1 MADLKKNKKNK
12 ASAAADPRRLA
23 VESLVKWEKQGK
35 YTGLEAAAVL
45 GRDEL
50 CGADRGLYSA
60 LVYGVVERAVTLDY
74 IIDKYSTIP
83 AEKLEPVV
91 RAVLR
96 AGLYQLLYMDRIP
109 DHAAVSE
116 SVGMA
121 PKRAAGFVNGVLR
134 SFIRN
139 DKKFDLPKKEY
150 SLAAY
155 FSVKYSV
162 PEELCELFLCSYGK
176 ADAEGILSSSFGG
189 DRLCLRV
196 NTLKCSAAEAREK
209 LSDMGA
215 KSRVSEIVPD
225 VIITS
230 GNEFLSGIDEGLWF
244 VQDEA
249 SAAAVQVLS
258 PEKDSAVIDMCAAPG
273 GKSFGCAI
281 IMENTGTVRSFDIHE
296 NKLSLIREGAER
308 LGIDIITAAVGDAKA
323 PAPELWES
331 ADYVIC
337 DAPCSGLG
345 VMSKKPDIRY
355 KSVSDI
361 AGLTAVQY
369 DVLCG
374 AAKCVRRGGVLMYS
388 TCTLNPAENEGVFK
402 RFLEEHPDFEPLP
415 FDVCGEGG
423 KGYATL
429 MPHKT
434 GTDGFFISKMIRNR

>member
-1 MADLKKNKKNK
+1 MTDLKKNRKIR
-12 ASAAADPRRLA
+12 ASAAANPRWLA
-23 VESLVKWEKQGK
+23 AESLVKWEKQGK
-35 YTGLEAAAVL
+35 YAGLEASAVL
-45 GRDEL
+45 ERDKL
-50 CGADRGLYSA
+50 CGSDRGLYSA
-60 LVYGVVERAVTLDY
+60 LVYGVVERTLTLDF
-74 IIDKYSTIP
+74 IIDKYSSIP
-83 AEKLEPVV
+83 ASKLEPAV
-91 RAVLR
+91 RAVIR
-96 AGLYQLLYMDRIP
+96 IGLYQLIYMDRVP

-116 SVGMA
+116 AVGMA

-139 DKKFDLPKKEY
+139 DKKIGLPNKE
-150 SLAAY
+150 SGLAEY

-162 PEELCELFLCSYGK
+162 PRELCELFIEQYGE

-189 DRLCLRV
+189 DRICLRV
-196 NTLKCSAAEAREK
+196 NTLKCSAEDAQRK

-215 KSRVSEIVPD
+215 KAVLSEIVPD

-230 GNEFLSGIDEGLWF
+230 GNEFLSGIGEGLWF

-258 PEKDSAVIDMCAAPG
+258 PKKGSSVIDMCAAPG
-273 GKSFGCAI
+273 GKSFGCAVM
-281 IMENTGTVRSFDIHE
+281 MENTGTVRSFDIHK
-296 NKLSLIREGAER
+296 NKLSLIKDGAER
-308 LGIDIITAAVGDAKA
+308 LGTDIITVAVGDAKA

-361 AGLTAVQY
+361 AGLPAVQY

-388 TCTLNPAENEGVFK
+388 TCTLNTAENEKIFEK
-402 RFLEEHPDFEPLP
+402 FLCEHTDFEAVP
-415 FDVCGEGG
+415 FSLCGGG
-423 KGYATL
+423 DKGYVTL

-434 GTDGFFISKMIRNR
+434 GTDGFFISKMRRKG